1 MFAFL
6 CFFFFALLK
15 LAFTY
20 IISDNYE
27 FYFLL
32 A

>member
-6 CFFFFALLK
+6 CFFFALLK